1 MVGHYAGNKSIEF
14 HIHHMTEV
22 THPPPTTTK
31 PRRGPLIRGRD
42 AAKTIPTKSF
52 CASCIERCVRVLQ
65 DRRQLHPR
73 VSLSVTNCLAS
84 VRSPLYPL
92 PSFYLPPV
100 YAWGGGVSV
109 VGWLCRCKSL
119 CGSGGRISTRA
130 RRYSTRATACDT
142 PSSPPPASW
151 PLAATPTGAARA
163 GCAGRAGCLCRRA
176 FLLLAPQPEPGKF
189 SAPSSWID
197 LD

>member
-42 AAKTIPTKSF
+42 AAKAIPTKSF
-52 CASCIERCVRVLQ
+52 CASCIELCVRVCAGSAAVAPEGISL
-65 DRRQLHPR
+65 RHQLPR
-73 VSLSVTNCLAS
+73 LRTLPSLSPTFF
-84 VRSPLYPL
+84 L
-92 PSFYLPPV
+92 PFSCIRL
-100 YAWGGGVSV
+100 GG
-109 VGWLCRCKSL
+109 WCERCWLLCRCKSL
-119 CGSGGRISTRA
+119 CGSGGKISTRA

-151 PLAATPTGAARA
+151 PPAATPTGAARA

-176 FLLLAPQPEPGKF
+176 FLLLAPSRGNSP
-189 SAPSSWID
+189 I
-197 LD
+197 L